1 MHQPDLPAPSGDR
14 GEALFLNRAAAV
26 ARLSTGAG
34 PGPLLSYRMIA
45 RQYLFAGRVQGVGFR
60 YATKQLAKGFDVLG
74 WVRNL
79 PDGSVELQVMGE
91 EDELDD
97 FIQELHDSPIGRH
110 IQEQTERRVPL
121 LEDVSG
127 FTIRE

>member
-1 MHQPDLPAPSGDR
+1 MRGRGLCTQKFLSSG
-14 GEALFLNRAAAV
+14 AV
-26 ARLSTGAG
+26 
-34 PGPLLSYRMIA
+34 PPPLLSCTMIA
-45 RQYLFAGRVQGVGFR
+45 RQYLFEGRVQGVGFR

-74 WVRNL
+74 WVRNCE
-79 PDGSVELQVMGE
+79 DGRVELQVMGE

-110 IQEQTERRVPL
+110 IQEQTVRRVPL
-121 LEDVSG
+121 LEEVTG